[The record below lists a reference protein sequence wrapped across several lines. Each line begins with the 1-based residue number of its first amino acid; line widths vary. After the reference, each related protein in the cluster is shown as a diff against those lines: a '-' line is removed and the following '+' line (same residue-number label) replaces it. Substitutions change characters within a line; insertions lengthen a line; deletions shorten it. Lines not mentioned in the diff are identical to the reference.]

1 MFPMKNIRQPSPL
14 PLRWLLLATLTFA
27 TTVTRPDSSA
37 AQEVSPTDESQ
48 GAGPSQADFAIGL
61 AAAAIACT
69 RQPVR
74 YDPAYVVIPY
84 PGGDVPAD
92 TGVCTDVVI
101 RSYRQLGIDLQ
112 RLVHEDMRAHFSRYP
127 RLWGLKKPDPNIDH
141 RRVPNLQT
149 FFTRHGTSFKPSD
162 RAADY
167 LPGDLVAWD
176 LNGRGLWHIGVVI
189 GEDRFVHNIGGGQV
203 ADNGLFQWKVIGH
216 YRYRPERAESP

>member
-1 MFPMKNIRQPSPL
+1 MHAIRQPVPRPSH
-14 PLRWLLLATLTFA
+14 LL
-27 TTVTRPDSSA
+27 
-37 AQEVSPTDESQ
+37 
-48 GAGPSQADFAIGL
+48 L
-61 AAAAIACT
+61 AAAAIIATATLRSNSPPADFATRLAAAAVACT
-69 RQPVR
+69 HQTVR
-74 YDPAYVVIPY
+74 YDPAYVAIPY

-112 RLVHEDMRAHFSRYP
+112 RLVHEDMRAHFSHYP

-149 FFTRHGTSFKPSD
+149 FFSRHGSALEPSD
-162 RAADY
+162 RATDY

-176 LNGRGLWHIGVVI
+176 LNGRGLWHIGVII

-203 ADNGLFQWKVIGH
+203 ADRGLFQWKVIGH
-216 YRYRPERAESP
+216 YRYRPVEKP